1 MTTKQKL
8 ISLKTIL
15 GNELKRIFR
24 VWTQTLVPPIM
35 SNVLYFV
42 IFGGIVGSQI
52 SNMNGFRYMEYIF
65 PGIAMMG
72 IITSSF
78 MHSVSSFFF
87 SKFQKTIEEIVVS
100 PTPYSVV
107 LLGYMLGGVVR
118 GMIIGAIITIVGLL
132 FTDVSVHSYA
142 LMFVMALLTSSLFS
156 LIGITNAVF
165 AKGFD
170 GISIIPNFVITPLT
184 YLGGVFYSIPL
195 LPVFWQGVSKFN
207 PILYMIDG
215 FRYSVLGKSD
225 INITFSIIF
234 LCILVAIFFSLN
246 TYLFKSG
253 RGFKV

>member
-1 MTTKQKL
+1 MTIRQKL

-15 GNELKRIFR
+15 RSETKRIFR
-24 VWTQTLVPPIM
+24 VWTQTLVPPVM
-35 SNVLYFV
+35 SNTLYFV

-52 SNMNGFRYMEYIF
+52 SNMNGFKYMEYIF

-87 SKFQKTIEEIVVS
+87 SKFQKTIEEIIVS

-107 LLGYMLGGVVR
+107 LLGYMLGGVIR
-118 GMIIGAIITIVGLL
+118 GMLIGSIITIVGMV
-132 FTDVSVHSYA
+132 FTNISIYNYF
-142 LMFVMALLTSSLFS
+142 LMFTMALLTSSLFS
-156 LIGITNAVF
+156 LIGITNAVY
-165 AKGFD
+165 AKNFD

-184 YLGGVFYSIPL
+184 YLGGVFYSISL
-195 LPVFWQGVSKFN
+195 LPTFWQYASKFN

-215 FRYSVLGKSD
+215 FRYAVLGASD
-225 INITFSIIF
+225 ISIYFSVTF
-234 LCILVAIFFSLN
+234 LTILVIFFFSLN

>member
-1 MTTKQKL
+1 
-8 ISLKTIL
+8 
-15 GNELKRIFR
+15 
-24 VWTQTLVPPIM
+24 
-35 SNVLYFV
+35 V

-107 LLGYMLGGVVR
+107 LLGYMLGGVIR
-118 GMIIGAIITIVGLL
+118 GMLIGLIITIVGLI
-132 FTDVSVHSYA
+132 FTNVNIHNYT
-142 LMFVMALLTSSLFS
+142 LMFIMALLTSALFS
-156 LIGITNAVF
+156 LIGITNAVY
-165 AKGFD
+165 AKNFD
-170 GISIIPNFVITPLT
+170 GISIIPNFIITPLT
-184 YLGGVFYSIPL
+184 YLGGVFYSVSL
-195 LPVFWQGVSKFN
+195 LPTLWQTVSKFN

-215 FRYSVLGKSD
+215 FRYSVLGSSD
-225 INITFSIIF
+225 ININISLIF
-234 LCILVAIFFSLN
+234 LSGLVVIFFLLN
-246 TYLFKSG
+246 VHLFKSG

>member
-1 MTTKQKL
+1 MTTRQKL

-15 GNELKRIFR
+15 SNEVKRIFR

-52 SNMNGFRYMEYIF
+52 SNMNGFKYMEYIF

-107 LLGYMLGGVVR
+107 LLGYMLGGVMRGLMIGLIISIV
-118 GMIIGAIITIVGLL
+118 GMI
-132 FTDVSVHSYA
+132 FTDISVHSYS
-142 LMFVMALLTSSLFS
+142 LMILMALLTSSLFS
-156 LIGITNAVF
+156 LIGITNAIY

-184 YLGGVFYSIPL
+184 YLGGVFYSISL
-195 LPVFWQGVSKFN
+195 LPVFWQGLSKFN

-215 FRYSVLGKSD
+215 FRYAVLGKSD
-225 INITFSIIF
+225 ININYSLSLLFILVIIF
-234 LCILVAIFFSLN
+234 FALN
-246 TYLFKSG
+246 IYLFKSG

>member
-1 MTTKQKL
+1 MTIKKQL
-8 ISLKTIL
+8 VSLKTIL
-15 GNELKRIFR
+15 RNEINRIFR
-24 VWTQTLVPPIM
+24 VWTQTIVPPIM
-35 SNVLYFV
+35 SNTLYFV

-52 SNMNGFRYMEYIF
+52 SNMGGFKYMEYIF

-100 PTPYSVV
+100 PTPYTIV
-107 LLGYMLGGVVR
+107 LLGYMLGGVMR
-118 GMIIGAIITIVGLL
+118 GMLVGLIIIIIGLI
-132 FTDVSVHSYA
+132 FTDISVHSYA
-142 LMFVMALLTSSLFS
+142 LMFIMALLTSSLFS
-156 LIGITNAVF
+156 LIGITNAIF

-184 YLGGVFYSIPL
+184 YLGGVFYSISL

-215 FRYSVLGKSD
+215 FRYSTLGASD
-225 INITFSIIF
+225 INIVYSITFLTF
-234 LCILVAIFFSLN
+234 LVFIFFILN
-246 TYLFKSG
+246 IYLFKSG